1 MDEKPTVVRN
11 FPFRHKNYLS
21 YWSVKQPES
30 QVVFTAYHSSWQKY
44 VLLFTSQ
51 SKQMVFQ
58 QGNIIRAGGLNSVPS
73 AHARSLCQLLG
84 HKHQNLGQ
92 DIHRSTVQCLYWK
105 GVGKKDKKHYC
116 EMQKECH
123 SRTVNMW
130 PRRSHCVMGESAIQL
145 NNSLCKENVRL
156 WKLSTVLCMSL
167 ILFPSQSWNGALVS
181 ASVILSTPMM
191 EVSKL

>member
-105 GVGKKDKKHYC
+105 GVEKKDKKHYC

-145 NNSLCKENVRL
+145 NNSLCKENVR
-156 WKLSTVLCMSL
+156 
-167 ILFPSQSWNGALVS
+167 
-181 ASVILSTPMM
+181 
-191 EVSKL
+191 